1 MIAVNATYDGITK
14 RCPSCK
20 KRIIVTPSRD
30 VLRCPT
36 CGQRLRVSKTLSANP
51 NHNNIGGIRLKVV

>member
-1 MIAVNATYDGITK
+1 MIAVTAYEGISK

-20 KRIIVTPSRD
+20 KRIIVTPGRND
-30 VLRCPT
+30 FKCPA

-51 NHNNIGGIRLKVV
+51 NHNNIGGIRLKVI